1 MPIRPPAKT
10 AAYVNR
16 RYKIT
21 PRPVPRARVR
31 NPSSHLPPYVQGL
44 LGPLR
49 WCNGVRRSARL
60 ASCCLCDQLS
70 TDTCTQRRASKTH
83 NPDCSVPH
91 TTDHGH
97 SNDERALQ
105 TRPPPPLQAAAQPS
119 TKAAPTDRDSH
130 TGRSTRTGG
139 DFASSPAAPLFPIH
153 RPPSPLVDLDAA
165 PTTDT
170 PLEAVCKWVDAIAGR
185 RRTGGSLPSPSHSS
199 AHARR

>member
-1 MPIRPPAKT
+1 MCRACLDRYGGAMVCAGLRGWPA
-10 AAYVNR
+10 AAYA
-16 RYKIT
+16 T
-21 PRPVPRARVR
+21 
-31 NPSSHLPPYVQGL
+31 
-44 LGPLR
+44 
-49 WCNGVRRSARL
+49 
-60 ASCCLCDQLS
+60 SCPQ
-70 TDTCTQRRASKTH
+70 TH
-83 NPDCSVPH
+83 A
-91 TTDHGH
+91 H
-97 SNDERALQ
+97 SDERARHTTPTVQ
-105 TRPPPPLQAAAQPS
+105 CPTRLTTATATTSARYKLDHPPPLQAAAQPS

-153 RPPSPLVDLDAA
+153 RPPFPLVDLDAA